1 MHLGGKL
8 LGIETKKATKFI
20 PLNMASIPVYFGANA
35 PLRPFEILILGSVE
49 THFQGRGRIR
59 EILELAGLLLV
70 AGGRG

>member
-1 MHLGGKL
+1 M
-8 LGIETKKATKFI
+8 TKFI

-35 PLRPFEILILGSVE
+35 PLRPFEALILESVE
-49 THFQGRGRIR
+49 THFGGRVR